1 MSTPD
6 KKSAPEAV
14 RDKADEIY
22 ADAVAISEEKAAE
35 ELREATERVT
45 REDAGTILG
54 KIKDILGKL
63 DSPALKEFAAQ
74 VRLLIDMVGDWKSGR
89 YREVPWNTVASA
101 IGALFYIA
109 NVLDLIPD
117 LIPVLGLVDDAAVV
131 GFCLRGIR
139 DDLEKYRK
147 WKDSDG

>member
-1 MSTPD
+1 MSDD
-6 KKSAPEAV
+6 KKTPPEAV
-14 RDKADEIY
+14 RDEADEIY
-22 ADAVAISEEKAAE
+22 ADAVALSEEKAAE

-74 VRLLIDMVGDWKSGR
+74 VRLLIDMVGDWKNGR

-101 IGALFYIA
+101 IGALLYIA
-109 NVLDLIPD
+109 NMFDLIPD
-117 LIPVLGLVDDAAVV
+117 IIPVLGLVDDAAVV
-131 GFCLRGIR
+131 AFCLRGIQG
-139 DDLEKYRK
+139 DLEKYRK
-147 WKDSDG
+147 WKESGD